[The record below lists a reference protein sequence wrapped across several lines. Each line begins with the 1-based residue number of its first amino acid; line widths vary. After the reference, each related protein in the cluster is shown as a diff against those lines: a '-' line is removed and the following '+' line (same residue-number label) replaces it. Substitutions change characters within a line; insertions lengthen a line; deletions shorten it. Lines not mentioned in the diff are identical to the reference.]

1 MSITIIITESQKKR
15 ILRESGSG
23 GNFSEIIKKNY
34 DLVKDIITKSSSQ
47 IGLNLEFLITW
58 GASIGGFVGPLND
71 FIANREPEFSDLEVS
86 LILTGIIASY
96 YIDNKTLV
104 NKVLTHLKEKGLYES
119 YKRYLKKGRELK
131 KVFSSFIESLG
142 VTLHKV
148 TNILSYT
155 FILPLLPMLYDMAKN
170 DPSSSSIKELITR
183 LTGFGILTVSG
194 IIVKEL
200 VTKIIR
206 RFKEK

>member
-1 MSITIIITESQKKR
+1 MAITIIITESQKKR
-15 ILRESGSG
+15 ILKEGGGG

-34 DLVKDIITKSSSQ
+34 DLVKDIISKSSSQ

-71 FIANREPEFSDLEVS
+71 FIASREPEFSDLEVS
-86 LILTGIIASY
+86 LILTGIISTY

-119 YKRYLKKGRELK
+119 YKKYLRKSRELK
-131 KVFSSFIESLG
+131 KVFSEFIESLG

-170 DPSSSSIKELITR
+170 DATSSSIKELITR
-183 LTGFGILTVSG
+183 LMGFGVLTVSG

-200 VTKIIR
+200 VTKIIK
-206 RFKEK
+206 RFKG

>member
-1 MSITIIITESQKKR
+1 MAITIIITESQKKR
-15 ILRESGSG
+15 ILKEGGGG

-34 DLVKDIITKSSSQ
+34 DLVKDIISKSSSQ

-71 FIANREPEFSDLEVS
+71 FIASREPEFSDLEVS
-86 LILTGIIASY
+86 LILTGIISTY

-119 YKRYLKKGRELK
+119 YKKYLRKSRELK
-131 KVFSSFIESLG
+131 KVFSEFIESLG

-170 DPSSSSIKELITR
+170 DVTSSSIKELITR
-183 LTGFGILTVSG
+183 LMGFGVLTVSG

-200 VTKIIR
+200 VTKIIK
-206 RFKEK
+206 RFKG